1 MKRKKETEKLDPAF
15 ERCQHCGEVYFKT
28 DGKATKSGFVCVL
41 CVERGLF
48 RTRHLNGEFG
58 AIMKKQRKT
67 CKDCGIC
74 QPFGEMGKCHFG
86 GGFGAVVALHNRAC
100 KMFVPTKS
108 KEKIV

>member
-1 MKRKKETEKLDPAF
+1 
-15 ERCQHCGEVYFKT
+15 
-28 DGKATKSGFVCVL
+28 
-41 CVERGLF
+41 
-48 RTRHLNGEFG
+48 
-58 AIMKKQRKT
+58 MKKQRKA